1 MSLEGKTPEEI
12 AAMAE
17 LADSLMGDPATNGQ
31 FQRLLKKQN
40 PKLSMPLIDLEDKAA
55 AAFAAR
61 DKRIEELEGKLAQRD
76 AGEGANTLYEHMRD
90 AGFVTTR
97 QSFSDLCKYANDKG
111 FMCTEMG
118 LRNASQ
124 LRAQEET
131 AAEPT
136 PQTINHGQFAVSD
149 SADLSKSFFRDP
161 KGTAATQAAQAMTDL
176 AKMRLQNGARKH

>member
-1 MSLEGKTPEEI
+1 MSLEGKSPEEI

-61 DKRIEELEGKLAQRD
+61 DKEIADLKARLDQNGAQD
-76 AGEGANTLYEHMRD
+76 GANVLYEHMRD
-90 AGFVTTR
+90 AGIVTTR

-124 LRAQEET
+124 LKAQEES

-136 PQTINHGQFAVSD
+136 PQTINHGQFAVGEGG
-149 SADLSKSFFRDP
+149 DLSKAFFRDP
-161 KGTAATQAAQAMTDL
+161 KGTATAQAHAAMDSL
-176 AKMRLQNGARKH
+176 RAQRALPGQRKH

>member
-17 LADSLMGDPATNGQ
+17 LADSLMGDPATNGA

-61 DKRIEELEGKLAQRD
+61 DKEIEGLKAQLAQRG
-76 AGEGANTLYEHMRD
+76 AEEGANTLYEHMKD
-90 AGFVTTR
+90 AGIVTTR

-124 LRAQEET
+124 LKAQEEQ

-136 PQTINHGQFAVSD
+136 PQTINHGQFAVGD
-149 SADLSKSFFRDP
+149 GGDLSKAFFRDP
-161 KGTAATQAAQAMTDL
+161 KGTAATQAAQAMADL